1 MAEFGVA
8 GSAVGVISLGIQVCQ
23 GLLQY
28 YGAWKDV
35 REDVASMCS
44 SVENLAGTLTV
55 LEQTVKDK
63 SLSGD
68 TKNVQSSIAACE
80 TGIQELQRKL
90 IKVQKVQGSD
100 TISKLHDQGRRLLY
114 PFRESTLIKLKEI
127 VSDIRANLNLAVD
140 TLHL

>member
-28 YGAWKDV
+28 YGGWKGG
-35 REDVASMCS
+35 REDVASMYS
-44 SVENLAGTLTV
+44 SVENLAETLRA
-55 LEQTVKDK
+55 LQQTVQGK
-63 SLSGD
+63 SLSVNA
-68 TKNVQSSIAACE
+68 KNVQSSIAACE

-90 IKVQKVQGSD
+90 AKVQKVRGSD
-100 TISKLHDQGRRLLY
+100 TVSKLHEQGRRLLY